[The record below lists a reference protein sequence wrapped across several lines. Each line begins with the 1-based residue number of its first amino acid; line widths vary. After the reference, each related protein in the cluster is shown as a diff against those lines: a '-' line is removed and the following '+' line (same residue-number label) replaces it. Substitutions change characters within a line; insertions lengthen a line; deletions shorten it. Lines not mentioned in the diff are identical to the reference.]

1 MPELSNLL
9 RQRLG
14 LRTAPWV
21 DRKTPAGKVNG
32 ETASGETGGAD
43 AHPDPDT
50 LTAYAERLLRG
61 EERNHVL
68 HHLAACGHCREI
80 AMLSLPEL
88 EAAAKARATVALP
101 ASRGWRALFTPRW
114 GLAASAVAV
123 ALVAG
128 VLVQFP
134 RKSAPAVQNATQAQN
149 EKATKQEVTPAAPS
163 LVAPAAS
170 SLVANANNDRLE
182 SATARVEPK
191 VGILRSTFAASAP
204 ATRGNESRYVY
215 DVRTRASTADAVNGP
230 VGRVTGLAGEDYLN
244 AGMFTYATTPEG
256 SNIANKDLPAAP
268 APRPA
273 NPWSLIPPA
282 AQVPDF
288 TGLASTAPGGTQR
301 ATFTPPKSPGHTFV
315 GGLMR
320 VFQKQPQPPIS
331 AGVMG
336 FSAMGGTGTLNPTRD
351 KSQSVE
357 VTAASPT
364 VEGGAGSELA
374 QVPAFTSRARA
385 MAPVA
390 SEAYMKAAAPQIYW
404 KIAGGKLL
412 KFGESGAWAEAYP
425 ADGGIE
431 FSTFTARGAEIWAG
445 GRDAALIHSRDSGTT
460 WERIT
465 LGAAA
470 SGTITKI
477 EAGALSVQVKSS
489 SGQSWLSLDGGK
501 SWTRQD

>member
-1 MPELSNLL
+1 MYVFCNWMSAESCKKLDRQRSNKIRVRINMPELSNLL

-21 DRKTPAGKVNG
+21 DRMTPAGKVNG

-50 LTAYAERLLRG
+50 LTAYAERLLGG

-88 EAAAKARATVALP
+88 EAAVKARATVALP

-191 VGILRSTFAASAP
+191 IGILRSTFAASAP

-215 DVRTRASTADAVNGP
+215 DVRTRASTADTVNGP
-230 VGRVTGLAGEDYLN
+230 VGRITGLAGEDYLN

-256 SNIANKDLPAAP
+256 SNIASKDLPAAP
-268 APRPA
+268 TPRPA

-288 TGLASTAPGGTQR
+288 TGLASSAPGATQR

-315 GGLMR
+315 GGLIH

-331 AGVMG
+331 ANGLMG
-336 FSAMGGTGTLNPTRD
+336 FAMGGTGTLNPTRD

-357 VTAASPT
+357 VTAAAPAID
-364 VEGGAGSELA
+364 GAAGSELA
-374 QVPAFTSRARA
+374 IVPAFTSRARA
-385 MAPVA
+385 AAPSA
-390 SEAYMKAAAPQIYW
+390 SEADMKAAATQLYW
-404 KIAGGKLL
+404 KITGGKLL
-412 KFGESGAWAEAYP
+412 
-425 ADGGIE
+425 
-431 FSTFTARGAEIWAG
+431 
-445 GRDAALIHSRDSGTT
+445 
-460 WERIT
+460 
-465 LGAAA
+465 
-470 SGTITKI
+470 
-477 EAGALSVQVKSS
+477 
-489 SGQSWLSLDGGK
+489 
-501 SWTRQD
+501 